1 MTARNTHA
9 SRARRLATMN
19 APAEL
24 LRRLAA
30 LTADPAH
37 DPAAAAAL
45 REAIAIQNA
54 RSHA

>member
-45 REAIAIQNA
+45 RDAIAIQNA